1 MKMNGIS
8 RKVMRRYSAL
18 RVMSVPWSG
27 AGLCAMIVVSVVMVV
42 AASPVPA
49 LALTSL
55 GECDAPVFV
64 RLHSVS
70 CMALCCRTKADTFKD
85 R

>member
-8 RKVMRRYSAL
+8 RRVMRRYSAL
-18 RVMSVPWSG
+18 RVVSVPWSG
-27 AGLCAMIVVSVVMVV
+27 AGLCAMIGFSVVMVV

-55 GECDAPVFV
+55 EDCSVPVFV
-64 RLHSVS
+64 LLHSTWPTL
-70 CMALCCRTKADTFKD
+70 LCPSPKA
-85 R
+85 

>member
-18 RVMSVPWSG
+18 RVVSVPWSG
-27 AGLCAMIVVSVVMVV
+27 AGLCAMIGFSVVMVV
-42 AASPVPA
+42 TASPVPA

-55 GECDAPVFV
+55 GDSGVPVFV
-64 RLHSVS
+64 LLHS
-70 CMALCCRTKADTFKD
+70 D
-85 R
+85 

>member
-1 MKMNGIS
+1 
-8 RKVMRRYSAL
+8 
-18 RVMSVPWSG
+18 
-27 AGLCAMIVVSVVMVV
+27 MIEISVVMVV

-64 RLHSVS
+64 LLHSRGAT
-70 CMALCCRTKADTFKD
+70 MLCYLTKPNLS
-85 R
+85 RIR

>member
-1 MKMNGIS
+1 
-8 RKVMRRYSAL
+8 
-18 RVMSVPWSG
+18 
-27 AGLCAMIVVSVVMVV
+27 MIVVSVVMVV

-64 RLHSVS
+64 LLHSVS
-70 CMALCCRTKADTFKD
+70 SMALCCRTKADTIKD

>member
-8 RKVMRRYSAL
+8 RRVMRRYSAL
-18 RVMSVPWSG
+18 RWVSVPWSG
-27 AGLCAMIVVSVVMVV
+27 AGLYAMIGFSVVMVV

-55 GECDAPVFV
+55 GDCGVPVFV
-64 RLHSVS
+64 LLHST
-70 CMALCCRTKADTFKD
+70 CTGLLCPSPKP
-85 R
+85 